1 MCMHMG
7 GYYTTMLLPID
18 KHQGMPIARKGEGM
32 DWQHHTDA
40 DLNLFSAPL
49 HGMQDPED
57 GVAPEALEGYRK
69 DLELFYFLR
78 RQGVYGRYIKVFRP
92 TMEHGDKTFLLQR
105 MTRDLEKGLLMISS
119 NRLNPLLGK
128 TDRVF
133 LKGLDPEKDY
143 LIESRLGSVPTQ
155 TRTGMEWMRDGVLL
169 TNVQPGEVLFLNLPD
184 RPGTGSIK
192 EQPAAPTQVQMAAE
206 TWLRRQGIGV
216 SWQPSANA
224 EIVSYYEIA
233 RDGAPLTK
241 VAIGTYFF
249 DMDAQSNHRYAVRAV
264 DYDGKAS
271 AWVEA

>member
-32 DWQHHTDA
+32 DWQHHTDG

-119 NRLNPLLGK
+119 NQLNPLLGK

-192 EQPAAPTQVQMAAE
+192 EQPAAPTQVQVAAE

-216 SWQPSANA
+216 SWQASANA

-241 VAIGTYFF
+241 VSIGTYFF
-249 DMDAQSNHRYAVRAV
+249 DTDAQGNHRYAVRAV